1 MGKFRSSR
9 DRNWTRKWKHNLAN
23 AEEENNHFYN
33 IEKPTNKPY
42 INCATEVTV
51 ASLPKNLRFGST
63 KEIQEQQEDHQVE
76 RYRGVIIM
84 QHQDIKKKKTKQH
97 KAYNVPSYAAPPS
110 NSSRKE
116 TKKFYTNLN
125 T

>member
-33 IEKPTNKPY
+33 IEKSTTKTY
-42 INCATEVTV
+42 IDCGTEVTD
-51 ASLPKNLRFGST
+51 ASLPTNRRFGST
-63 KEIQEQQEDHQVE
+63 NEIQEQQEDHQVE
-76 RYRGVIIM
+76 IYKGVIIT
-84 QHQDIKKKKTKQH
+84 QHQDLKKQKTKQH

-110 NSSRKE
+110 NSSRME
-116 TKKFYTNLN
+116 TK
-125 T
+125 